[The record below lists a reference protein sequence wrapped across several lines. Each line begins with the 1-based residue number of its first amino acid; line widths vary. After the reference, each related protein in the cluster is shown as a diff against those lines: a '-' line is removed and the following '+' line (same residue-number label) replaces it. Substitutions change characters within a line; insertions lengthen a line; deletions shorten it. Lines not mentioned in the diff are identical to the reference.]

1 MTSSVSKLR
10 SADTFYPGFEYA
22 GLESP
27 MDLVLTTVF
36 CHVASACVA
45 IKNAGTYHP
54 SPSADVY
61 SRPAFEA

>member
-10 SADTFYPGFEYA
+10 NADAFYPGFEYA

-27 MDLVLTTVF
+27 LDLVLTTMF

-54 SPSADVY
+54 SPRADSY
-61 SRPAFEA
+61 GQPALEA